1 MAQTAGQARIEH
13 EERIHVEFLLC
24 IGSRAKKKKKKSLCA
39 KGGWPVLGGGRAILV
54 LRPPSLQGQWGPL

>member
-24 IGSRAKKKKKKSLCA
+24 IGSRAKKKKKSPFVQRV
-39 KGGWPVLGGGRAILV
+39 GGLSWVGEGL
-54 LRPPSLQGQWGPL
+54 SWS